1 MSYCKYQK
9 YVEMKVLDNSF
20 SRIIHISGE
29 ILKFTLYTGVY
40 STVNKMLWFLFSIK
54 KSHACRRRRY
64 MVSQI
69 SFLLEFCVLI
79 TLLSSGDISLLRCNT
94 IGGKKLLLGLLYFET
109 SRVLL
114 VKTNI

>member
-1 MSYCKYQK
+1 
-9 YVEMKVLDNSF
+9 
-20 SRIIHISGE
+20 
-29 ILKFTLYTGVY
+29 
-40 STVNKMLWFLFSIK
+40 
-54 KSHACRRRRY
+54 

-69 SFLLEFCVLI
+69 SFLVEFCVLI

-109 SRVLL
+109 SRILL